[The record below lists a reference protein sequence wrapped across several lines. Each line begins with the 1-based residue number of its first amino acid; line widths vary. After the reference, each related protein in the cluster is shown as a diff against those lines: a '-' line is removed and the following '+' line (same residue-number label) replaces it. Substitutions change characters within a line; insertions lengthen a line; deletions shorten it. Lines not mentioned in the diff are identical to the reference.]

1 MKGLNGPPPPL
12 KDFYFQGFL
21 QWLSGSSRENVAT
34 CQKAVFFPG
43 QDTDSPWRE
52 TTAVK
57 RFPLWFSAYPFRGLT
72 FRELQLARQLTGD
85 SGNEFTSALIPAHVQ
100 FNFLFKRR
108 TGSLLDLMLI
118 DQLSPRYGST
128 KSVLTADERNLALKI
143 GGVGLQPDAEHTI
156 IDVQVQLKNIKLQ
169 VKHIERQKKKGSR
182 SLTHF
187 FVCAR
192 LCASNTKESIR
203 NDR

>member
-1 MKGLNGPPPPL
+1 M
-12 KDFYFQGFL
+12 
-21 QWLSGSSRENVAT
+21 
-34 CQKAVFFPG
+34 
-43 QDTDSPWRE
+43 
-52 TTAVK
+52 
-57 RFPLWFSAYPFRGLT
+57 
-72 FRELQLARQLTGD
+72 
-85 SGNEFTSALIPAHVQ
+85 Q

-169 VKHIERQKKKGSR
+169 VKHRRKKKGR
-182 SLTHF
+182 KIQDPDAF
-187 FVCAR
+187 FLCAR